1 MNRHETTQLNKAD
14 VEQLCRMYMD
24 CQLSVLEETELQYV
38 LGKIDYTSPLI
49 DETRMLMGIS
59 LRISGRSKRTPRI
72 WRRRNLFV
80 GIAASLLI
88 AIVIGNVVAHNNLPS
103 ENDDV
108 YIAYAGGNRLENSR
122 SRIQVE
128 TDMTKAKEF
137 MSQMETLQKIERQK
151 LNDFMTNNSTSK

>member
-1 MNRHETTQLNKAD
+1 MNRHETTQLSKAD

-59 LRISGRSKRTPRI
+59 LRIRGRSNRTPKI
-72 WRRRNLFV
+72 WRRRNLFA

-88 AIVIGNVVAHNNLPS
+88 AIVIGNVVAHPNLRS

-108 YIAYAGGNRLENSR
+108 YIAYAGGNRLGNSR

-137 MSQMETLQKIERQK
+137 MSHMETLQKIEQQK
-151 LNDFMTNNSTSK
+151 LNDFMINNSTSK